1 MINLRK
7 YRAHMG
13 DDEKREYHSP
23 RDLMKHR
30 VAELNP
36 GNEVNE
42 IHIQGS
48 TRKRQ
53 VRY

>member
-7 YRAHMG
+7 YRAHIG

-30 VAELNP
+30 VGELNQN
-36 GNEVNE
+36 GVKEYR
-42 IHIQGS
+42 IRLK
-48 TRKRQ
+48 RK
-53 VRY
+53 